1 MEWLR
6 LWVSTLDNP
15 KVQALPAGIFKAWVN
30 CLCLVRGNDGI
41 LPESDATSFRLR
53 VTTRQWE
60 KWKNCLI
67 QAGLID
73 VAEDGT
79 CRMHDWNQHQYVSD
93 GSTERVRKH
102 REKQRR
108 NVSGNVSETPPDTEQ
123 NRNRTETD
131 SEADEKLITDASR
144 KAPMRSPFP
153 ELSVSQS
160 LPAGWTDVDVLN
172 LQEQLVAIMDGDQ
185 APANLTEWI
194 LHDLAQKHSLSANE
208 IRDAL
213 QAAWHRNRRKAPRN
227 WNWFREVLRV
237 AFVPG
242 YAARLPEAPAVT
254 GRSELDRE
262 TFRKMTEA
270 IELVAR
276 SACALSPRPSPAAP
290 KP

>member
-1 MEWLR
+1 MGRKAGTLTSLAATRFSKGIANRRAKTMEWLR

-30 CLCLVRGNDGI
+30 CLCLVRSNDGI

-60 KWKNCLI
+60 KWKNCLV

-108 NVSGNVSETPPDTEQ
+108 GVSGNVSETPPDTEQ
-123 NRNRTETD
+123 NRSRAETD
-131 SEADEKLITDASR
+131 SEADEKRTPA
-144 KAPMRSPFP
+144 
-153 ELSVSQS
+153 ELSHE
-160 LPAGWTDVDVLN
+160 LPSGWTDVELFN
-172 LQEQLVAIMDGDQ
+172 LQEQMAGFMDG
-185 APANLTEWI
+185 ARPPAEKVGGI
-194 LHDLAQKHSLSANE
+194 LDLAWEHGLTAND

-213 QAAWHRNRRKAPRN
+213 QAAWRRRAAPGQRNCPTD
-227 WNWFREVLRV
+227 WNWFFEVIRV
-237 AFVPG
+237 SLVPG
-242 YAARLPEAPAVT
+242 YEARVCGP
-254 GRSELDRE
+254 
-262 TFRKMTEA
+262 
-270 IELVAR
+270 
-276 SACALSPRPSPAAP
+276 
-290 KP
+290 